1 MILAGRP
8 ARILL
13 IDTNVY
19 FSKRVSD
26 ALKKEGFEVVC
37 STQPSFALTTIEY
50 DPPTAIVCSTNMRE
64 MGALDIARLI
74 RADVKNAALPI
85 IALGD
90 GSQRALMEA
99 FQAGCDDYI
108 DRTGSP
114 ATIATHIRN
123 IIISK
128 AEGFQPTQM
137 LPQADTSLSGSLT
150 HHDLPGVMQ
159 MLGHAHQTGALH
171 INSGDTDALLFFDA
185 GTIIHAECASLF
197 GDEAVI
203 HILKS
208 CMRNNSGVY
217 KFLYG
222 SSSAKRTVLRSAT
235 DLMLDAMREIDESAH
250 QSEQNAV
257 ADIGAVLD
265 DSALAPLLGRADSPA
280 SEESAAIAAVI
291 DDFAANAAE
300 NSADSGSASTDFTLY
315 PSAPDIAETGAPPAE
330 PQPATL
336 LQPDRPESAYS
347 FETPAPGEPL
357 EATPAEA
364 PTETLDVQ
372 HSEPHSSA
380 SAEPSFAN
388 YSIVPY
394 TGNDIEDI
402 T

>member
-1 MILAGRP
+1 
-8 ARILL
+8 
-13 IDTNVY
+13 
-19 FSKRVSD
+19 
-26 ALKKEGFEVVC
+26 
-37 STQPSFALTTIEY
+37 
-50 DPPTAIVCSTNMRE
+50 
-64 MGALDIARLI
+64 
-74 RADVKNAALPI
+74 
-85 IALGD
+85 
-90 GSQRALMEA
+90 
-99 FQAGCDDYI
+99 
-108 DRTGSP
+108 
-114 ATIATHIRN
+114 
-123 IIISK
+123 
-128 AEGFQPTQM
+128 
-137 LPQADTSLSGSLT
+137 
-150 HHDLPGVMQ
+150 MQ

-257 ADIGAVLD
+257 ADIGAVPD
-265 DSALAPLLGRADSPA
+265 DSTLAPLLGRADSPA

-315 PSAPDIAETGAPPAE
+315 PSAPDIAETGTPPAE

-380 SAEPSFAN
+380 STEPSFAN

-394 TGNDIEDI
+394 AGNDIEDI